1 MLRAIFVLNLL
12 TVGLFYLPGWL
23 VLKVLTL
30 GRYPPPRGEPHS
42 EEVVALTG
50 MAAVLLALI
59 VWWMA

>member
-59 VWWMA
+59 VWWMS

>member
-50 MAAVLLALI
+50 MAAMLLALI
-59 VWWMA
+59 VWWMS